1 MHAHRNS
8 PIFLLTYRC
17 VLKYVQTELGL
28 STSLTFCVCMLCAFV
43 IWATFSFSSLCART
57 LGTVPQCPVPGPE
70 YVLLLTALFFQC
82 FNSIFS
88 LKMYIIYLSVLSY
101 WSCILLD
108 VLKHSSFLLVY
119 SGPRRLDPGWL
130 PTGTFPAL
138 YCNWLVARRPQW
150 EHRFSHCPD
159 LTSDFLERPIT
170 VFLSL
175 FLAPIPPLSIS
186 WKVLCICGQGLCL
199 SLWNVFLS
207 WNEQQSCF
215 HL

>member
-1 MHAHRNS
+1 MCFKVCANRTWPFNLS
-8 PIFLLTYRC
+8 DFLC
-17 VLKYVQTELGL
+17 VYALCICDL
-28 STSLTFCVCMLCAFV
+28 SNLLFFLSVCQDIRHCAPMPSAGAW
-43 IWATFSFSSLCART
+43 ICITTDCS
-57 LGTVPQCPVPGPE
+57 
-70 YVLLLTALFFQC
+70 FFQC
-82 FNSIFS
+82 FNPIFS
-88 LKMYIIYLSVLSY
+88 FKMYIIYLSVLSY

-108 VLKHSSFLLVY
+108 VLKHSSLLLVY

-175 FLAPIPPLSIS
+175 FLAPIPPSP
-186 WKVLCICGQGLCL
+186 
-199 SLWNVFLS
+199 FLEKFCAS
-207 WNEQQSCF
+207 VVKDCA
-215 HL
+215 

>member
-1 MHAHRNS
+1 MCKQNLAFQ
-8 PIFLLTYRC
+8 PLW
-17 VLKYVQTELGL
+17 L
-28 STSLTFCVCMLCAFV
+28 SVCVCFVHLWSEQPSLFLSVCQDIRHCAPMPSAGAW
-43 IWATFSFSSLCART
+43 ICITTDCS
-57 LGTVPQCPVPGPE
+57 
-70 YVLLLTALFFQC
+70 FFQC
-82 FNSIFS
+82 FNPIFS
-88 LKMYIIYLSVLSY
+88 FKMYIIYLSVLSY

-175 FLAPIPPLSIS
+175 FLAPIPPFSIS